1 MSLSEILGTAIS
13 GLAASQAGLRTVST
27 NIANVGT
34 AGYARQKVSQA
45 TSVTAGR
52 VTGVL
57 TGEPERIADRFLEA
71 NAWRRSGDVGRA
83 DAAASYLDR
92 LQALLGAPGA
102 ESGLAGRI
110 DAIGTAAIALSA
122 SQNSSQTSAAFVG
135 NVEDALNVMRQL
147 DRDVGAIRADAQ
159 SEVVDTVDRINGL
172 LVRIHDLNAGVA
184 QMKGQG
190 RSAAGAEDQRML
202 ALDELSTLVKVQ
214 IRTQPDGRINIETAT
229 GAMLLDG
236 KLRQLSFPAG
246 EGAAQPLYPDIDI
259 RFAGPNGSVGP
270 ATGETIASAAA
281 GGTLGGLL
289 EMRDGTLPAFA
300 DRLGTLFSGLA
311 RSLNAASNAGTA
323 VPAPQTLAGR
333 QTGLI
338 GSDRLGFTGR
348 AAFAVTAADGTLVAR
363 TEIDL
368 ATVASVDD
376 AVAAINTGLGG
387 AATASFSNGRLTI
400 AAGSGKGIVVAQDP
414 AAPAAR
420 AASGFAQ
427 FFGLNDIVRSAD
439 STLVPMGFVAGDQ
452 HGFATGQTA
461 EVLLRDADGRML
473 ARHTLTPA
481 SGGTMGD
488 LLAELN
494 ASPIGSFGT
503 MSLDSLGRFAFTPIA
518 ALPGAGISFASDA
531 TDRFGTGLGLAALS
545 GVSGRASGLVSA
557 EVRPDLSTSPDRL
570 PLARLQSVAVG
581 AKALGAGDLSGA
593 LGFADALA
601 AALDLGREGRVTTS
615 NLSTRLVGTTGAAAA
630 RASDSLTDARGRHD
644 DAVNRR
650 DSVSGVNIDE
660 ELAQMVVFQNSYGA
674 AARVITTAG
683 EMYDTLLGMVR

>member
-13 GLAASQAGLRTVST
+13 GLSASQAGLRTVST

-83 DAAASYLDR
+83 DAAANYLDR

-135 NVEDALNVMRQL
+135 HVEDALNVMRQL

-202 ALDELSTLVKVQ
+202 ALDELSTLIKVQ

-229 GAMLLDG
+229 GAVLLDG
-236 KLRQLSFPAG
+236 KLRQLSYPAG

-259 RFAGPNGSVGP
+259 RFAGPGGSSGP

-281 GGTLGGLL
+281 GGTLGGLI

-300 DRLGTLFSGLA
+300 DRLGSLFTGLA
-311 RSLNAASNAGTA
+311 RALNGASNAGTA
-323 VPAPQTLAGR
+323 VPAPRLLDGR
-333 QTGLI
+333 QTGLV
-338 GSDRLGFTGR
+338 GGDRLGFTGR
-348 AAFAVTAADGTLVAR
+348 ASLAVTADDGTLVAR
-363 TEIDL
+363 ADL
-368 ATVASVDD
+368 DLSMIATVDD
-376 AVAAINTGLGG
+376 AVAAINAGLGG
-387 AATASFSNGRLTI
+387 AAMASFSNGRLTI
-400 AAGSGKGIVVAQDP
+400 AAGAGQGVVVAQDA
-414 AAPAAR
+414 AAPADR
-420 AASGFAQ
+420 AGSGFAQ
-427 FFGLNDIVRSAD
+427 FFGLNDIVRSTD
-439 STLVPMGFVAGDQ
+439 TPLVPMGFVPGDP

-461 EVLLRDADGRML
+461 QILLRDADGRVL
-473 ARHTLTPA
+473 ARHSLAPMT
-481 SGGTMGD
+481 GGSMGD
-488 LLAELN
+488 LLTELN
-494 ASPIGSFGT
+494 ASPIGSFGSMT
-503 MSLDSLGRFAFTPIA
+503 LDSLGRFAFAPVAT
-518 ALPGAGISFASDA
+518 LPGAAISFASDA
-531 TDRFGTGLGLAALS
+531 TDRFGTGRGLSVLS
-545 GVSGRASGLVSA
+545 GLSGRASGLGSA
-557 EVRPDLSTSPDRL
+557 EVRPDLATSPDRL
-570 PLARLQSVAVG
+570 PLARLQPVAIG
-581 AKALGAGDLSGA
+581 TRALGGGDLSGA

-601 AALDLGREGRVTTS
+601 AALDLGREGRVTTAS
-615 NLSTRLVGTTGAAAA
+615 LSTRLVGSTGAAAA
-630 RASDSLTDARGRHD
+630 RANDSLTDARGRHD

-650 DSVSGVNIDE
+650 DGVSGVNIDE
-660 ELAQMVVFQNSYGA
+660 ELAQMVVLQNSYGA
-674 AARVITTAG
+674 AARVISTAG